1 MKNYDS
7 ETKVK
12 SNFVSLF
19 IKERTN
25 MAERK
30 RKMAK
35 RETKNEPEERKLK
48 RKKKKKNEMKAN
60 GNK

>member
-48 RKKKKKNEMKAN
+48 RKKKKKTK
-60 GNK
+60 